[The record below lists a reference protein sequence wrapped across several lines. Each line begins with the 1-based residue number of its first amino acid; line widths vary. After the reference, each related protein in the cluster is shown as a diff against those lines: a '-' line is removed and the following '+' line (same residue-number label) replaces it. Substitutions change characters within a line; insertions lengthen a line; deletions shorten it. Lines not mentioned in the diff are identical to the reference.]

1 MDGLRQDLHFAL
13 RALGRTPG
21 FTAVVVATL
30 ALGIGANSAVFGLMD
45 QVLLRPLPVTQPEQL
60 VIFEAPGPFSGHTSS
75 DSKIDPL
82 SHPMFV
88 GLRDRTSAFSG
99 LLAYRAVDVHLA
111 AGQDAQ
117 NAAGMLVSGT
127 FFPVLGLPPAL
138 GRLLGPE
145 DDQTPLVAVGVALG
159 LPGGYGLGRLIETL
173 LFGLSA
179 RDPLTFGLATSVLV
193 LAALAAGYLPARR
206 ATRVDPLVALRC
218 E

>member
-45 QVLLRPLPVTQPEQL
+45 QVLLRPLPVTEPEQL
-60 VIFEAPGPFSGHTSS
+60 VIFEAPGAFSGHTSS

-127 FFPVLGLPPAL
+127 FFPVLGLQPAL

-145 DDQTPLVAVGVALG
+145 DDQTLLVAVGVALG
-159 LPGGYGLGRLIETL
+159 LPGGYGLGRLIETQ